1 MEQIIFVCTGNT
13 CRSPMCAGFF
23 RMRGGEKRLGL
34 KAASAGLFT
43 TDGLPASK
51 NAVIAAGELGAD
63 ISAHLSRQLTAE
75 MLDET
80 KFLVCMTGAHYDRL
94 VEQYPQYEDK
104 IFTLTRTDI
113 GDPFGG
119 DLTVYRHA
127 AQQIDDAV
135 ARLIDNME
143 QQQA

>member
-23 RMRGGEKRLGL
+23 RARGGEKRLGVQ
-34 KAASAGLFT
+34 ASSAGLFT

-63 ISAHLSRQLTAE
+63 ISAHRSRQLTAE
-75 MLDET
+75 MLD
-80 KFLVCMTGAHYDRL
+80 KVKYLVCMTGAHYDRL

-104 IFTLTRTDI
+104 IFTLASTDI
-113 GDPFGG
+113 SDPFGG

-127 AQQIDDAV
+127 ARQIDEAV
-135 ARLIDNME
+135 ARLIDGLE
-143 QQQA
+143 KQA